1 MRPPDTHARASV
13 PWAVLASASVVTV
26 ALVWMTPYLPTN
38 DGPESVLVTH
48 IVAHYADPGSIFPQL
63 VAPNVPVTSRG
74 FDLLYAPLAELA
86 GWSVALRLYLSA
98 LVLAQAWAFVALACA
113 FGRPRPWEGL
123 LGFPLAY
130 SWVLYMGFFSFAAG
144 QALALTLIACAARLP
159 AVPKSTLLV
168 TAGVGAASVIHV
180 SAAIVALPMLVA
192 VLAATGIELKGV
204 ARWARP
210 GLPLL
215 AAVPVVVFTFAH
227 RADTRASAEA
237 SFDWAP
243 AWSAVQ
249 QLPRLAFPGPWW
261 RAASATALWAA
272 AATQLLTR
280 WRRDRLS
287 RVERVMAA
295 SACGYLFALC
305 VAPTHIPGWQFVSP
319 RFAAFA
325 SLVPLAM
332 LDTSRWKVA
341 RRAVGAPAISAVVAI
356 ALAGTATLHH
366 KLDRGCR
373 EPLEALSTR
382 IQRRGFQ
389 LPIVVNPYCGVSP
402 FPHRSDVPYLAP
414 LRHFAA
420 LFAVS
425 QGGTLP
431 SLFIGSRAAHH
442 LQARADAPPA
452 PPIPNRKFFEAAFQ
466 SVEFWQ
472 DPSVQARTMDALVVA
487 GLEYENVILLGAGAA
502 LHEPFLRRGYVA
514 DFRGSRTLLAHF
526 EGCSARFSLPQANV
540 SLEIGVQTP
549 GTPLW
554 LLREPRAD
562 RNDPRLFIVDRLPCG
577 AVAARIKWLGM
588 DRGIATCAESGPDG
602 RLLFELP
609 RGTAVACSLR

>member
-1 MRPPDTHARASV
+1 MRPPDTHTRASV
-13 PWAVLASASVVTV
+13 PWAVLALASAVTV
-26 ALVWMTPYLPTN
+26 ALVWMVPYLPTN
-38 DGPESVLVTH
+38 DGPESVLVAH
-48 IVAHYADPGSIFPQL
+48 IVAHYGDPGSIFPQL
-63 VAPNVPVTSRG
+63 VVPHVPVTSRG
-74 FDLLYAPLAELA
+74 FDLVYAPLAELA
-86 GWSVALRLYLSA
+86 GWSIALRLYLSA
-98 LVLAQAWAFVALACA
+98 LVLAQAWAFVALASA
-113 FGRPRPWEGL
+113 FGRTRRWEAL

-130 SWVLYMGFFSFAAG
+130 SWVLYMGFFAFAAG
-144 QALALTLIACAARLP
+144 QALALTLIACAAKLP
-159 AVPKSTLLV
+159 AGAKATLIV
-168 TAGVGAASVIHV
+168 TVGAAAVSVLHV

-192 VLAATGIELKGV
+192 VLAATGGELKGV

-215 AAVPVVVFTFAH
+215 ATLPVVVYTFAY
-227 RADTRASAEA
+227 RGDTRASAEA

-249 QLPRLAFPGPWW
+249 QLPRLTFPGPWW

-272 AATQLLTR
+272 AVTQLLTR
-280 WRRDRLS
+280 WRRQELS
-287 RVERVMAA
+287 RLERVMAA
-295 SACGYLFALC
+295 CACGYLTALA

-319 RFAAFA
+319 RFGTFAA
-325 SLVPLAM
+325 LIPLAM

-341 RRAVGAPAISAVVAI
+341 RHAVGAPAISAVVAI
-356 ALAGTATLHH
+356 ALAGTAALHH

-382 IQRRGFQ
+382 IRRRGFQ

-452 PPIPNRKFFEAAFQ
+452 PPIPNLTIFEAAFQ

-472 DPSVQARTMDALVVA
+472 DPAVQAKTMDALVVA
-487 GLEYENVILLGAGAA
+487 GGEYENVILLGAGAG
-502 LHEPFLRRGYVA
+502 LHEPFLHRGYVA
-514 DFRGSRTLLAHF
+514 DFRGSRTLLARL
-526 EGCSARFSLPQANV
+526 EGCSARFSLPRARV
-540 SLEIGVQTP
+540 SLEVGLQTP
-549 GTPLW
+549 GTPL
-554 LLREPRAD
+554 LLRREPRPD
-562 RNDPRLFIVDRLPCG
+562 PNDAQFFIVDRLPCG
-577 AVAARIKWLGM
+577 AIAARIRWVGAHG
-588 DRGIATCAESGPDG
+588 GIATCAESGPDG
-602 RLLFELP
+602 RLLFDLP
-609 RGTAVACSLR
+609 RGTAISCSPR